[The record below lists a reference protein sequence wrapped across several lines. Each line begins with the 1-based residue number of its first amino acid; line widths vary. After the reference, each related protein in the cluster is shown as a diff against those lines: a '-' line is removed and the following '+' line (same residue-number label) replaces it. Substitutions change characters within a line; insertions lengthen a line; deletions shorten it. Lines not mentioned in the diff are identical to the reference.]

1 MPLENLWFRHDFN
14 ARNNPKLL
22 KLKMKM
28 NMEGVGIY
36 WSLIETLY
44 ELNGYLKEDD
54 LEAFCFNEHIEMEKV
69 KQVLN
74 LANFQYDKIKGYY
87 SNGVLERINQRE
99 EYCAKQKEKADK
111 RWGKQKK
118 QGSKEQEQ
126 VEENKEKKGT
136 NIQELF
142 NKVYDGINFNQNK
155 EEKLESLRKL
165 KEN

>member
-36 WSLIETLY
+36 WCLIETLY

-54 LEAFCFNEHIEMEKV
+54 LETFCFNEHIEMEKV
-69 KQVLN
+69 KQVLK
-74 LANFQYDKIKGYY
+74 LANFQYDKNKGFY

-99 EYCAKQKEKADK
+99 EYCKKQKDKANK
-111 RWGKQKK
+111 RWSKEKK
-118 QGSKEQEQ
+118 QAPVPDWFEDYQKDQESRF
-126 VEENKEKKGT
+126 EENK
-136 NIQELF
+136 Q
-142 NKVYDGINFNQNK
+142 QA
-155 EEKLESLRKL
+155 LESLKKI
-165 KEN
+165 KENS